1 MYLSKINLD
10 IRHPSVRQA
19 LRDANDMHRNLMA
32 GFDSARAKGHILFRV
47 FSHRDQMY
55 LLVASDEKPDIPTLA
70 TRGFHTGAAL
80 IRDVTPLKQAFI
92 PGRCFRFELLASPC
106 KKVEGEGKNS
116 RRFFLDTVE
125 ARADWLRRKGAQG
138 GFQILQVDE
147 IGNRVDICGR
157 RCGVEIKN
165 SGVIFSGFL
174 RISDSE
180 AFWQSYSAGIGPGK
194 AYGMGMLTLARA

>member
-55 LLVASDEKPDIPTLA
+55 LLVASDEKPDIPALSV
-70 TRGFHTGAAL
+70 RGFHTEAAL
-80 IRDVTPLKQAFI
+80 IRDVTPLKQAFM

-147 IGNRVDICGR
+147 IGNREDICGR
-157 RCGVEIKN
+157 RRGVEIKN
-165 SGVIFSGFL
+165 CGVIFSGFL